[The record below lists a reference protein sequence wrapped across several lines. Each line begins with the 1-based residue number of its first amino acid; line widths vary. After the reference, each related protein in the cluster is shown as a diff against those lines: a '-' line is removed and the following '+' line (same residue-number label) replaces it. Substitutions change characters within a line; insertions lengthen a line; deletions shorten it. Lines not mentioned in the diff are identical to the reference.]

1 LDYTFHCGQPDDS
14 VNPWQTKSEYI
25 PYENPWIAVRHREVV
40 NPSGGD
46 GIYGVVHFKNTAIGI
61 VPLDDAGYTW
71 LVGQYRYTLDRYSW
85 EIPEGGCPLGT
96 SLLASAQREL
106 LEETGMTADRWTPLL
121 EMHLSNSVSDEYGV
135 AYLAQGLHF
144 GIAEPEETEDLR
156 LRKLPLREA
165 VEMVLR
171 GDITDALSMAA
182 LLKVHIRVQENG
194 MRLE

>member
-1 LDYTFHCGQPDDS
+1 M
-14 VNPWQTKSEYI
+14 
-25 PYENPWIAVRHREVV
+25 RHREVV